1 MLERFFGKR
10 KRKTEPEPAIFFG
23 RYSDNNKPVEKVN
36 RWTDADNLFKE
47 KKYTQSFDAFFE
59 YLRDDSL
66 DNVVHERNESNG
78 RFQFYQGSKIVRGN
92 YDNQHL
98 HAEVTLAKMPTP
110 NIPVMRRLLEMNF
123 NLYYSRYALDG
134 ERLCMRFDSDI
145 ETANPNKL
153 YYGLKELSTKGD
165 KQDDLLVQD
174 FSSLQT
180 IDTEHIIE
188 IPPVEKEI
196 KFRWLQKWVDDTI
209 SYVKTLDAD
218 KFSGGIAYLLL
229 ALAYRIDYLITPEGK
244 VLHDLEKIVE
254 IYFKKDE
261 RQTTEKNRD
270 MMVEFEKLRN
280 RPKEEVSGT
289 LYRSKHTFAIV
300 SPQNYKTIADSIYN
314 ANQNIKWYTD
324 NNYPLIAAQ
333 IAEYGIAYCQY
344 SYSLP
349 RPVTEFY
356 HLFMTINHSEYF
368 KELGFSV
375 KYYDTQSGQ
384 FNVDEITGRIRQI
397 VDQWKAKY
405 PNLRMKYE
413 NIKYDNLVNFNV
425 SFTTEVEHLNVDA
438 TQNKST

>member
-1 MLERFFGKR
+1 MLERFFGRR
-10 KRKTEPEPAIFFG
+10 KKKMETEPAIFFG
-23 RYSDNNKPVEKVN
+23 RYSDNNKPVGKVN

-47 KKYTQSFDAFFE
+47 KKYTESFDAFFE

-66 DNVVHERNESNG
+66 DNVVHERNQSNG

-92 YDNQHL
+92 YDSEHL
-98 HAEVTLAKMPTP
+98 HAEVTLAKMPSP

-123 NLYYSRYALDG
+123 KLYYSRYALDD

-174 FSSLQT
+174 FASLQT

-188 IPPVEKEI
+188 VPTQEKEI
-196 KFRWLQKWVDDTI
+196 KFRWLQKWIDDTI
-209 SYVKTLDAD
+209 SYTKTLEAD

-229 ALAYRIDYLITPEGK
+229 ALAYRIDYLITPEGNI
-244 VLHDLEKIVE
+244 LHNLEKIVE

-261 RQTTEKNRD
+261 RQTIEKNRD
-270 MMVEFEKLRN
+270 MIAEFEKLKN
-280 RPKEEVSGT
+280 RTKEEILAT

-300 SPQNYKTIADSIYN
+300 SPQNYKSIAEAIYN
-314 ANQNIKWYTD
+314 ANQNIKWYSD
-324 NNYPLIAAQ
+324 NNYPLVAAQ
-333 IAEYGIAYCQY
+333 IAEYGIGYCQY

-356 HLFMTINHSEYF
+356 HLFMMINHGEYF
-368 KELGFSV
+368 KELGFSST
-375 KYYDTQSGQ
+375 YYDAQTRE
-384 FNVDEITGRIRQI
+384 FDTDMITDRIRQI
-397 VDQWKAKY
+397 IDEWKTKY

-413 NIKYDNLVNFNV
+413 NIKYDSLVNFNV
-425 SFTTEVEHLNVDA
+425 SFTGEIEHLNLD
-438 TQNKST
+438 TNR